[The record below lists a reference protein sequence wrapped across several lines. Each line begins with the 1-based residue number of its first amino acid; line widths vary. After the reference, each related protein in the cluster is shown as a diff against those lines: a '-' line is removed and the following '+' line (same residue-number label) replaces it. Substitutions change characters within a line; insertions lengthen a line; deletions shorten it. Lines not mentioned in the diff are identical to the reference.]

1 MGDMP
6 LNIPE
11 NTIYGHPLGPHLW
24 GNVRSLRH
32 QPDRSDMASVEEV
45 SQSRMRAAYDESQRI
60 VQEESIASM
69 NERMCDDKQGQLVD
83 IWVWWQRVRRNSPK
97 QSKPEDW

>member
-6 LNIPE
+6 LNIYE
-11 NTIYGHPLGPHLW
+11 NAIYGHPLGPHFS

-45 SQSRMRAAYDESQRI
+45 SQSRMRATYDERQRI
-60 VQEESIASM
+60 VQEDSYASM

-83 IWVWWQRVRRNSPK
+83 IWV
-97 QSKPEDW
+97 